1 MSLWNQDMR
10 FPQFEVDGVKFM
22 LTFQE
27 DEFGLEARLLFWTG
41 ADWNSWGGQPDVTG
55 LIDQNVTD
63 ADILAKGGLH
73 KYLTWLTQEAM
84 RRAKIKASVPLPN
97 PNDRIARFKYNLL
110 MSVDSDG
117 TNLTV
122 KPAPLP

>member
-1 MSLWNQDMR
+1 MSWNQDQR
-10 FPQFEVDGVKFM
+10 FPQFEVGGVKFM

-41 ADWNSWGGQPDVTG
+41 AEWFSWGGTPDTSA

-63 ADILAKGGLH
+63 ADIMAKGSLRE
-73 KYLTWLTQEAM
+73 YLVWLTQEAI
-84 RRAKIKASVPLPN
+84 RRAKLKANLPLPN
-97 PNDRIARFKYNLL
+97 PADRIGRFKYNLL

-117 TNLTV
+117 QNLTV

>member
-1 MSLWNQDMR
+1 MSWNTDQR

-27 DEFGLEARLLFWTG
+27 DEFGLEARLLFWEG
-41 ADWNSWGGQPDVTG
+41 SGWVSWGGTPSTSA

-63 ADILAKGGLH
+63 ADIMAKGSLH
-73 KYLTWLTQEAM
+73 GYLVWLTQEAI
-84 RRAKIKASVPLPN
+84 RRAKLKAELPLPD
-97 PNDRIARFKYNLL
+97 PNNRIARFKYNLL

-122 KPAPLP
+122 KSAPLP

>member
-1 MSLWNQDMR
+1 MSWNTDLR

-27 DEFGLEARLLFWTG
+27 DEFGLEAKILYWGG
-41 ADWNSWGGQPDVTG
+41 AEWFSWGGMPDASG
-55 LIDQNVTD
+55 LICQNVTD
-63 ADILAKGGLH
+63 AEIMAKGSLRE
-73 KYLTWLTQEAM
+73 YLVWLTQEAV
-84 RRAKIKASVPLPN
+84 RRAKLKAAIPLPD
-97 PNDRIARFKYNLL
+97 PADRIGRFKYNLL

-117 TNLTV
+117 QNLTV

>member
-1 MSLWNQDMR
+1 MSWNQDQR

-22 LTFQE
+22 LTYQD

-41 ADWNSWGGQPDVTG
+41 SEWNSWGGTADVTG

-63 ADILAKGGLH
+63 ADIMARGGLQ
-73 KYLTWLTQEAM
+73 KYLVWLTQEAM
-84 RRAKIKASVPLPN
+84 RRAKLKAAIPLPN
-97 PNDRIARFKYNLL
+97 PGDRIARFKYNLL
-110 MSVDSDG
+110 MSVDNIG
-117 TNLTV
+117 GELVV

>member
-1 MSLWNQDMR
+1 MSWNIDAR

-27 DEFGLEARLLFWTG
+27 DDDVCLEAILLHWAGG
-41 ADWNSWGGQPDVTG
+41 AWIAWGGTADVTAV
-55 LIDQNVTD
+55 IDYRITSER
-63 ADILAKGGLH
+63 IMAKGSLH
-73 KYLTWLTQEAM
+73 GYLVWLTQEAL
-84 RRAKIKASVPLPN
+84 RRAKIKAELPLPD
-97 PNDRIARFKYNLL
+97 PADRIGRFKYNLL

-117 TNLTV
+117 QNLTV